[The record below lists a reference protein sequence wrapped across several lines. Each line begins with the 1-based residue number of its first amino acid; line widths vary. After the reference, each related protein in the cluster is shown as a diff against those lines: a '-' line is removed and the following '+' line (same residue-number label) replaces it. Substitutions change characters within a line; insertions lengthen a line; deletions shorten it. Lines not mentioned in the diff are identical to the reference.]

1 MRKIIT
7 IFLTVFVISFSIVNL
22 YLYYNQ
28 SEISYSYLSGKIIK
42 EIPRLPLDI
51 NISLIAFIIQWVLLI
66 LIILFA
72 YTRYLKNRREAK
84 VHLTIQ
90 EIKKRKSKTET
101 DLDVVYRILKEKKR
115 LPINLISKS
124 FNIDKE
130 KAVEWA
136 KILENSGLAILEYPA
151 FGEPEVRIN
160 EKEDENEEIN
170 EKEVKKK
177 EQEKRDHKAK
187 KG

>member
-1 MRKIIT
+1 MKRIIT
-7 IFLTVFVISFSIVNL
+7 IFLTIFVISFSIVNL
-22 YLYYNQ
+22 YLYYHQ
-28 SEISYSYLSGKIIK
+28 GEISYSYLSGKIIK
-42 EIPRLPLDI
+42 EIPNLPMYI
-51 NISLIAFIIQWVLLI
+51 NLSLVAFIIQWVILI
-66 LIILFA
+66 LIVLIA
-72 YTRYLKNRREAK
+72 YARYLKNRRETK

-90 EIKKRKSKTET
+90 EIKKRSSKTET

-115 LPINLISKS
+115 LPIYLISKS

-130 KAVEWA
+130 KAIEWA

-160 EKEDENEEIN
+160 EKEDENEELN
-170 EKEVKKK
+170 EKEIKKK